1 MIKGRAQL
9 TIGSSSWLRN
19 TLKSVKCCVCAMNL
33 SDHQYGGLNS
43 RVPRSGASLMSIITT
58 SLVMNTPCVTKTIF
72 FSPDPASNK
81 AFCEILSFEEA
92 FVVVSF
98 WAYLHDVT
106 LSGCYYY
113 CYFWLLFFELLPKVR
128 PPWRLGVFGS
138 VPAQSFPYQVH
149 KKFEKNPRLK
159 WWIIQFQ
166 GSTCKVIAK

>member
-19 TLKSVKCCVCAMNL
+19 TLKSVMLCLRNESFRSSIWRPEFTGTSFWRFLDEHNHYVIGDEYAMCQQK
-33 SDHQYGGLNS
+33 QY
-43 RVPRSGASLMSIITT
+43 
-58 SLVMNTPCVTKTIF
+58 F

-81 AFCEILSFEEA
+81 GFCEILSFGEA

-113 CYFWLLFFELLPKVR
+113 CYFWLLFFELLPKGR

-159 WWIIQFQ
+159 WCIIQFQ

>member
-19 TLKSVKCCVCAMNL
+19 TLKSVMLCLRNESFRSSIWRPEFTATSFWRFLDEHNHYVIGDEYAMCNK
-33 SDHQYGGLNS
+33 N
-43 RVPRSGASLMSIITT
+43 
-58 SLVMNTPCVTKTIF
+58 NIF
-72 FSPDPASNK
+72 FSWSCLKQRLLWNTFVWR
-81 AFCEILSFEEA
+81 AFL
-92 FVVVSF
+92 VVSF

-113 CYFWLLFFELLPKVR
+113 CYFWLLFFELLPKGR

-159 WWIIQFQ
+159 WCIIQFQ

>member
-19 TLKSVKCCVCAMNL
+19 TLKSVMLCLRNESFRSSIWRPEFTGTSFWRFLDERNHYVIGDEYAMCNK
-33 SDHQYGGLNS
+33 N
-43 RVPRSGASLMSIITT
+43 
-58 SLVMNTPCVTKTIF
+58 NIF
-72 FSPDPASNK
+72 FLLILPQTK
-81 AFCEILSFEEA
+81 AFVKYFRLERLLSLSRFGRTYMM
-92 FVVVSF
+92 
-98 WAYLHDVT
+98 WRYPDVN
-106 LSGCYYY
+106 YY
-113 CYFWLLFFELLPKVR
+113 CYFWLLFFELLPKGR

-159 WWIIQFQ
+159 WCIIQFQ

>member
-19 TLKSVKCCVCAMNL
+19 TLKSVMLCLRNESFRSSIWRPEFTGTSFWRFLDERNHYVIGDEYAMCNK
-33 SDHQYGGLNS
+33 N
-43 RVPRSGASLMSIITT
+43 
-58 SLVMNTPCVTKTIF
+58 NIF

-81 AFCEILSFEEA
+81 GFCEILSFGEA

-113 CYFWLLFFELLPKVR
+113 CYFWLLFFELLPKGR

-138 VPAQSFPYQVH
+138 VPAQAFPYQVH

-159 WWIIQFQ
+159 WCIIQFQ